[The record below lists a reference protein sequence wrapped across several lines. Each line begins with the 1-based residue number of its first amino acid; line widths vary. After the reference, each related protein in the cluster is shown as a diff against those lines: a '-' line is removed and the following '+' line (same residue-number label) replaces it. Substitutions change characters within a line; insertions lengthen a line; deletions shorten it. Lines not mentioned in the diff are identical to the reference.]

1 MSDPHE
7 ARTRLSLTRQHI
19 AGLRKEQPD
28 HMTNYFRACAMLG
41 EAFTPPEFEEA
52 ELALSAALRQLGDW
66 THAWTEAC
74 RALARERRAN
84 WPPSASNEKYGPAP
98 TQPLKSM
105 DGPSEGSERGPDQ

>member
-19 AGLRKEQPD
+19 AGLRLEQPEL
-28 HMTNYFRACAMLG
+28 HSAYFKACCELA
-41 EAFTPPEFEEA
+41 EAFTPPEIEEA
-52 ELALSAALRQLGDW
+52 ELKVAAALRALGDW

-98 TQPLKSM
+98 TQPIKSM